1 MQGWRGKAQCTCY
14 QLPVEPL
21 FQTCP
26 RLRRLL
32 FKLRGLAEPSPPPP
46 RCAVPGHVVGCHVL
60 QELVNLSAEEMASDE
75 KRQQHAKIRQEV
87 AADLVRGQTQQASTD
102 MFK

>member
-1 MQGWRGKAQCTCY
+1 MY
-14 QLPVEPL
+14 MLPACHIVFMRRSGLQMLAYCCAAWLSHPL
-21 FQTCP
+21 PLPAVLCLAT
-26 RLRRLL
+26 LL
-32 FKLRGLAEPSPPPP
+32 A
-46 RCAVPGHVVGCHVL
+46 AVL

-75 KRQQHAKIRQEV
+75 KRQQNAKIRQEV